1 MKRNRRQHRAH
12 AHAPLPVSL
21 APANLF
27 AGSGHAAGSAPLE
40 HPPAPA
46 QTGTRRPEPHLPI
59 FDNFDSTTRLAPLT
73 ECPFDLR
80 SLPVTQPLHSLSP
93 ITPTSSLDPQADPRW
108 IWPGRIR
115 RGEVTLLA
123 GDMLSGKSFLA
134 CDLAARLSA
143 GLPLPDAP
151 PDAPRPAP
159 AEVLLVVGF
168 ETHPEVLQ
176 ERLARLEADASR
188 VHVLR
193 IMQEETKDNVSL
205 NRNFSL
211 ERDLGV
217 LANHLHF
224 NPAVQLI
231 ILDSFDRLAGTRFS
245 PTIIRRLLTRL
256 QVLAASSGA
265 AILVTKSYA
274 HVPRPGRHLR
284 ALGSS
289 VYGDSLRSIWAIEQ
303 PALDGDPDDGDNQPT
318 HRLVPLKLNDCERST
333 SLDFTLRQ
341 HRVEWLGPPRDCSTR
356 HHGYDPAQARRREER
371 SAVAEARD
379 FLQALL
385 GEGPLPSFQVRQQ
398 SDRAGL
404 GWRTVQRAKQQLEII
419 SRMSRVGREQSWTW
433 WLPGTPPVRSSEAAM
448 LSGTT
453 QPGTTQPGATQPGD
467 TGPVATGPDP
477 SAKTSGA
484 KGTAAPTE
492 TAESPARRHHT
503 GSNDWFAPQS
513 SLELGAEP
521 GVTPGTATTSAA
533 GSPKSL
539 NPDVAA
545 SDESA
550 RSPVDPHEPEESAT
564 QPGPTSPQPG
574 NSIGEFH
581 TAQPGELPP
590 GSSQAEVN
598 NPESGPGA
606 AKTRSGQTATDQAS
620 DPRVSLLRVS
630 NIRSQGFA
638 ASKAKT
644 AATAGGSAER
654 PRPAAD
660 TPNSHS
666 PPISTASNPTAT
678 TTTSGHQPSGHQ
690 ANSGRTTATTTS
702 GQPAGDH
709 QAESSR
715 TVSSVS
721 NVSTVNSQA
730 ATTPATPVATITTPG
745 KTSTSDH
752 GETLTDG
759 NAAATA
765 QRAAEPARAGQPSS
779 DHPTRRLS
787 KQEKRRRHLN
797 RKQLARRR

>member
-1 MKRNRRQHRAH
+1 
-12 AHAPLPVSL
+12 
-21 APANLF
+21 
-27 AGSGHAAGSAPLE
+27 
-40 HPPAPA
+40 
-46 QTGTRRPEPHLPI
+46 
-59 FDNFDSTTRLAPLT
+59 
-73 ECPFDLR
+73 
-80 SLPVTQPLHSLSP
+80 
-93 ITPTSSLDPQADPRW
+93 
-108 IWPGRIR
+108 
-115 RGEVTLLA
+115 
-123 GDMLSGKSFLA
+123 
-134 CDLAARLSA
+134 
-143 GLPLPDAP
+143 
-151 PDAPRPAP
+151 
-159 AEVLLVVGF
+159 VLLVVGF

-341 HRVEWLGPPRDCSTR
+341 HRVKWLGPPRDCSTR

-404 GWRTVQRAKQQLEII
+404 GWRTVQRAKQQLEIS

-453 QPGTTQPGATQPGD
+453 QPGTTEPGAT
-467 TGPVATGPDP
+467 GPIPTGPDA
-477 SAKTSGA
+477 SAKTP
-484 KGTAAPTE
+484 GTISRAAPTE
-492 TAESPARRHHT
+492 TAESPARRQHT
-503 GSNDWFAPQS
+503 GSSDWFAPQS
-513 SLELGAEP
+513 SLELAAEP
-521 GVTPGTATTSAA
+521 GVTSGTVTSAS

-539 NPDVAA
+539 KPDVAA

-564 QPGPTSPQPG
+564 HPGPTSPQPG

-581 TAQPGELPP
+581 PAQPGELPP
-590 GSSQAEVN
+590 GCSHAEVN
-598 NPESGPGA
+598 NPESGHEV
-606 AKTRSGQTATDQAS
+606 AKTRSGQTATNQAS

-630 NIRSQGFA
+630 NIRSQDFS
-638 ASKAKT
+638 ASTTKT
-644 AATAGGSAER
+644 AATTVGSADS
-654 PRPAAD
+654 PRPVAD

-666 PPISTASNPTAT
+666 PPISTTSNPTAT
-678 TTTSGHQPSGHQ
+678 ITTSGHQPSGHQ
-690 ANSGRTTATTTS
+690 ANSDRTTATTTS
-702 GQPAGDH
+702 GQPAEDH

-721 NVSTVNSQA
+721 TVSTVNSQA
-730 ATTPATPVATITTPG
+730 GTTPATPVATITTPG

-797 RKQLARRR
+797 RKQLAGRR